1 MASAGAYAAAGLTLL
16 ALHSRG
22 KKSELLLLLFAGI
35 ALGIEFVSKPPSG
48 VVTWGLVIAWV
59 LIFGRQ
65 LSAKMSGVAVT
76 IAGLTACVLLL
87 AMTQTTLSDSS
98 HALTRGLDLFR
109 MVQTEPTT
117 NRLWRYVLEF
127 TQHSLTALLKFS
139 VPILV
144 AALYLYT
151 RRALFLILTAIA
163 LAHTI
168 WFDGYFLGGSHHS
181 VRIAQTAIALSV
193 LAILTSVHVWIQ
205 NLRVAVLLTGLAILP
220 YTVAVG
226 TGNSIVTQ
234 VIISMAPWGAAI
246 GALVVLHGD
255 DLRRRLLPTLLF
267 VVFMVTVSSQIISS
281 GSQLPYHIQHPL
293 VEQSSSIAIGA
304 LGSVSVD
311 KETASFVA
319 DLKAAANTCSIV
331 RGTPFLGL
339 YNIPGVALALEAVPQ
354 VTPWL
359 NNVAQANAVLEHGPD
374 SVAPRYVVAIQLDK
388 DGNTPPLP
396 PKLGKF
402 RQQSRFCGRAVY
414 PFARQV
420 IEVWLWSKA

>member
-35 ALGIEFVSKPPSG
+35 ALGIEFVSKPSSG
-48 VVTWGLVIAWV
+48 VVTLGLVIAWV

-117 NRLWRYVLEF
+117 DRLWRYVLEF

-168 WFDGYFLGGSHHS
+168 WFDGYFLGGSHHRS
-181 VRIAQTAIALSV
+181 S
-193 LAILTSVHVWIQ
+193 
-205 NLRVAVLLTGLAILP
+205 
-220 YTVAVG
+220 
-226 TGNSIVTQ
+226 
-234 VIISMAPWGAAI
+234 AA
-246 GALVVLHGD
+246 D
-255 DLRRRLLPTLLF
+255 R
-267 VVFMVTVSSQIISS
+267 
-281 GSQLPYHIQHPL
+281 
-293 VEQSSSIAIGA
+293 
-304 LGSVSVD
+304 
-311 KETASFVA
+311 SFRT
-319 DLKAAANTCSIV
+319 TC
-331 RGTPFLGL
+331 
-339 YNIPGVALALEAVPQ
+339 NI
-354 VTPWL
+354 PWL
-359 NNVAQANAVLEHGPD
+359 NNQARLRSVRWDLSVLIRKQRVL
-374 SVAPRYVVAIQLDK
+374 SRTLKRLLTLAPSFAE
-388 DGNTPPLP
+388 P
-396 PKLGKF
+396 
-402 RQQSRFCGRAVY
+402 RF
-414 PFARQV
+414 
-420 IEVWLWSKA
+420 

>member
-35 ALGIEFVSKPPSG
+35 ALGIEFVSKPSSG
-48 VVTWGLVIAWV
+48 VVTLGLVIAWV

-117 NRLWRYVLEF
+117 DRLWRYVLEF

-168 WFDGYFLGGSHHS
+168 WFDGYF
-181 VRIAQTAIALSV
+181 
-193 LAILTSVHVWIQ
+193 
-205 NLRVAVLLTGLAILP
+205 
-220 YTVAVG
+220 
-226 TGNSIVTQ
+226 
-234 VIISMAPWGAAI
+234 
-246 GALVVLHGD
+246 
-255 DLRRRLLPTLLF
+255 
-267 VVFMVTVSSQIISS
+267 
-281 GSQLPYHIQHPL
+281 
-293 VEQSSSIAIGA
+293 
-304 LGSVSVD
+304 
-311 KETASFVA
+311 
-319 DLKAAANTCSIV
+319 
-331 RGTPFLGL
+331 
-339 YNIPGVALALEAVPQ
+339 NI
-354 VTPWL
+354 PWL
-359 NNVAQANAVLEHGPD
+359 NNQARLRSVRWDLSVLIRKQRVL
-374 SVAPRYVVAIQLDK
+374 SRTLKRLLTLAPSFAE
-388 DGNTPPLP
+388 P
-396 PKLGKF
+396 
-402 RQQSRFCGRAVY
+402 RF
-414 PFARQV
+414 
-420 IEVWLWSKA
+420 